1 MSKKLRCGLIG
12 KPLGHSYSPAIHGLL
27 GDYDYVLTELESE
40 ELESYLRS
48 DAFDAINVTIPY
60 KKAVIPYLD
69 EISEEARRI
78 GSVNTITHLPDGGLR
93 GDNTD
98 YYGFAYMLDKASID
112 VAGKIVIIIGDGG
125 ASLTARTVAAD
136 RGAREVKILTEEK
149 NNPKGIREFS
159 DGEILVNTSPVGM
172 YPKNGRSPV
181 SLDDFPHLCGV
192 VDVVYNPSRTAL
204 ILDAEERNIPAVSG
218 LTMLVGQAKAASE
231 RFQGQKIDN
240 ALQDRVFEKISLSMK
255 NITLVGMPGCG
266 KSTIGRHL
274 AKITGRD
281 FIDLDDY
288 ITEKAGCPIPQIFAE
303 KGEGCFRDLETAC
316 LEEVSRLS
324 GTVLSMGG
332 GTPIRPENRR
342 MIRQNSTVIWL
353 KRDLSLLPKDGR
365 PLSQAND
372 LTKMYEIRK
381 PFYEATADHVIDVVK
396 DPDVNAKAILE
407 VLGL

>member
-1 MSKKLRCGLIG
+1 MNKKLRCGLIG

-78 GSVNTITHLPDGGLR
+78 GSVNTITHLPDGRLR

-98 YYGFAYMLDKASID
+98 YYGFAYMLDKAGID
-112 VAGKIVIIIGDGG
+112 VAGKDVVIIGDGG

-136 RGAREVKILTEEK
+136 RGARVVKILTEEK
-149 NNPKGIREFS
+149 NNPQGIGEFA

-181 SLDDFPHLCGV
+181 SLDDFPRLCGV
-192 VDVVYNPSRTAL
+192 VDVVYNPSKTAL

-231 RFQGQKIDN
+231 RFRGIQIDN

-255 NITLVGMPGCG
+255 NITLIGMPGCG
-266 KSTIGRHL
+266 KSTIGRRL
-274 AKITGRD
+274 AAITGRE

-288 ITEKAGCPIPQIFAE
+288 ITNKAGCPIPQIFAE
-303 KGEGCFRDLETAC
+303 KGEGYFRDLETAC
-316 LEEVSRLS
+316 LAEISKGS
-324 GTVLSMGG
+324 GAVLSMGG

-342 MIRQNSTVIWL
+342 MIRQNSTVVWL
-353 KRDLSLLPKDGR
+353 KRDPSLLPKDGR

-372 LTKMYEIRK
+372 LAKMYETRK
-381 PFYEATADHVIDVVK
+381 PFYEATADYAIDVAQ
-396 DPDVNAKAILE
+396 DPEVNAKAILE
-407 VLGL
+407 VLAI